1 MALDGLWARKVMF
14 PTLGGFLRN
23 FRRLAKQMHSD
34 ARMINSMRPP
44 APMAMPAIVTGFKF
58 VASGLRRVIAVE
70 LLPAALVG
78 LALWLLAA
86 GALKMVV
93 EEVLNTGV
101 LVVSNNGEVSALK
114 VVVAVMIGVEEDCE
128 MSAVLVS
135 VKSVVTVPRS
145 ELVVPKS
152 EEDVNGVIAEIVLV
166 VRADVNAVVVAILRD
181 KDRRRSV
188 QFIFENVIGRMKET
202 GHCSGNH
209 NDMV

>member
-1 MALDGLWARKVMF
+1 
-14 PTLGGFLRN
+14 
-23 FRRLAKQMHSD
+23 
-34 ARMINSMRPP
+34 
-44 APMAMPAIVTGFKF
+44 MAMPAIVAGFKF

-86 GALKMVV
+86 GALKMGVV
-93 EEVLNTGV
+93 EVLNTGV
-101 LVVSNNGEVSALK
+101 LVVSNKGEVSALN
-114 VVVAVMIGVEEDCE
+114 VVVAVMTGVEDDCE

-181 KDRRRSV
+181 KDRRESV
-188 QFIFENVIGRMKET
+188 QVYL
-202 GHCSGNH
+202 
-209 NDMV
+209 